1 MKKLFV
7 LLGVGIIV
15 LSFAWNSD
23 QITNLLVHYKIPF
36 NRAQAI
42 AEAIIE
48 EHTQYC
54 KEIDPLIVLAI
65 MKAESDFRNLVGDG
79 GKAIG
84 YMQLH
89 AVATW
94 YVANFYPSIRSFLI
108 RIKHHSELI
117 KFPVMQIRIGYRY
130 LCLLYKF
137 VCEGDL
143 VCAIKRFNGDDGWEY
158 YMRVLKA
165 QQKILE
171 VIQ

>member
-1 MKKLFV
+1 MRKLFV
-7 LLGVGIIV
+7 FLGVGIIV

-23 QITNLLVHYKIPF
+23 QIANLLTHYGVPYS
-36 NRAQAI
+36 RARAI

-48 EHTQYC
+48 EHNEYC
-54 KEIDPLIVLAI
+54 KEIDPLIVLSV
-65 MKAESDFRNLVGDG
+65 MKAESDFRNILGDG
-79 GKAIG
+79 GRAVG

-89 AVATW
+89 VVATW
-94 YVANFYPSIRSFLI
+94 YVANFYPSIRIFLT
-108 RIKHHSELI
+108 RIKRHSELV

-143 VCAIKRFNGDDGWEY
+143 VCAIKRFNGDGGWEY

-165 QQKILE
+165 QQRILE